1 MAAFIEFIQ
10 ANFIQANQPVVLN
23 VNRIKKIEPMK
34 GTFDDQKVKTFIW
47 DGKMGYML
55 YEDYSAFL
63 SRLQKITK
71 FAPIEDTLQGL

>member
-34 GTFDDQKVKTFIW
+34 GTFGDPKVKTFIW

-55 YEDYSAFL
+55 YEDYYAFL
-63 SRLQKITK
+63 SRLQKITE
-71 FAPIEDTLQGL
+71 FAPIEDTL